1 VGLLRAGWAR
11 WAARGRGELGRRLG
25 RAGEGA
31 AGPLSQPAQGERGKE
46 GGGWAC
52 QRAGPREK
60 GAPFYFPFSL
70 SFVLS
75 YFLHGVKLNS
85 LLNPCS
91 TKSLIKQS
99 ESIRQHD
106 ATIKALIGF

>member
-1 VGLLRAGWAR
+1 VTAEPAGP
-11 WAARGRGELGRRLG
+11 RGKGEGG
-25 RAGEGA
+25 GGA
-31 AGPLSQPAQGERGKE
+31 AGPTKEPAQER
-46 GGGWAC
+46 
-52 QRAGPREK
+52 R

-85 LLNPCS
+85 LLNPSS

-99 ESIRQHD
+99 ESVRQHD